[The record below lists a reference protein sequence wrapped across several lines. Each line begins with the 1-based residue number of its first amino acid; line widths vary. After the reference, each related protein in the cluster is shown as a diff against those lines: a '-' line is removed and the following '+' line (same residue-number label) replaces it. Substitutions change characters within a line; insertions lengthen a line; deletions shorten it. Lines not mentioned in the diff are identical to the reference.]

1 MPENERSI
9 SQSDL
14 DSFTQK
20 LNSWGQSL
28 PENEQTLLRVVLAQ
42 AAGAEAA
49 EAEAEA
55 EGFALGT
62 DFGLSVSSLLSP
74 AIENNFKAVG
84 IPSAAG
90 EWGKEWIRDWSRT
103 GSVDPFENRE

>member
-1 MPENERSI
+1 MPENRRSV

-28 PENEQTLLRVVLAQ
+28 PENELALLRVVLAQ
-42 AAGAEAA
+42 AASTEAS
-49 EAEAEA
+49 ETET
-55 EGFALGT
+55 EGLTFPGS
-62 DFGLSVSSLLSP
+62 FGLAVSS
-74 AIENNFKAVG
+74 AVARGFTAAG

-90 EWGKEWIRDWSRT
+90 DWGMEWIRDWTRT
-103 GSVDPFENRE
+103 GSEPLENRE

>member
-20 LNSWGQSL
+20 LNTWAQSL

-42 AAGAEAA
+42 AQGAEASET
-49 EAEAEA
+49 EA
-55 EGFALGT
+55 FALGT
-62 DFGLSVSSLLSP
+62 SFGMSVSSMLSP
-74 AIENNFKAVG
+74 AVAG
-84 IPSAAG
+84 GLTAAGLPSAAG
-90 EWGKEWIRDWSRT
+90 DWGREWIRDWTRDG
-103 GSVDPFENRE
+103 GSDPFRSQL